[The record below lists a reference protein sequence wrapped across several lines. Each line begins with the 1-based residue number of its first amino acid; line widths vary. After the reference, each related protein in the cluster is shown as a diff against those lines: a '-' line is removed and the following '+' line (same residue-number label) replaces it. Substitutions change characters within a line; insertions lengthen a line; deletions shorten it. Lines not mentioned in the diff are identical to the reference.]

1 LRVGFEARAVSRP
14 IFRKFTTMSRL
25 TTRFPAT
32 LLVSVT
38 LLAANGARADSV
50 SDVRARGKAAATPA
64 DAVDA
69 SRALRRAGLQM
80 EAINTVQRAFGK
92 ARGDD
97 ALGDLRLELARSYID
112 QRKQK
117 LALRECEQ
125 LHKLSPYKEQLCQA
139 EAQLL
144 TRRGSAALPAAEM
157 ALAAQPGD
165 YDALVAKGRAL
176 TQLGKPGD
184 ADAVLHEAQKR
195 APNRPEAYRYLGELL
210 IAQGKPGDAVS
221 VLRDARK
228 VAPDDPDVLQ
238 LLASVLPADKEARDA
253 AEHALTIRPSFPDA
267 EARLGQ
273 VLLALGDLDGAE
285 RHLQS
290 ALKAVP
296 RQADWQAALGEV
308 QIAKKQPD
316 LALKSAEQA
325 LKVVGNHGPAKF
337 VEAKALAQKG
347 DIDMA
352 IEAFQAAY
360 GFSRTDP
367 SVLVEAARAC
377 VRANRPTTAK
387 AFADRATED
396 FPKAAASWETEGDVA
411 VAMKDVAFAKQAYG
425 KALAGEGPA
434 DKDAIRRK
442 LAALK

>member
-1 LRVGFEARAVSRP
+1 LFASLALL
-14 IFRKFTTMSRL
+14 F
-25 TTRFPAT
+25 AT
-32 LLVSVT
+32 
-38 LLAANGARADSV
+38 AAGADSV
-50 SDVRARGKAAATPA
+50 SDVRARAKAAILPA

-69 SRALRRAGLQM
+69 SRALRRAGLQT
-80 EAINTVQRAFGK
+80 EAITTIQRAFGK

-97 ALGDLRLELARSYID
+97 ALGDLHLELARSYID
-112 QRKQK
+112 QRQQK
-117 LALRECEQ
+117 KALRECDQ
-125 LHKLSPYKEQLCQA
+125 LHKLSPYKEQICQA

-144 TRRGSAALPAAEM
+144 TRRGSAALPAAEQ
-157 ALAAQPGD
+157 ALAINAGD

-176 TQLGKPGD
+176 TQLGKPSD
-184 ADAVLHEAQKR
+184 AETVLSDARKR
-195 APNRPEAYRYLGELL
+195 APNRPEAYRYMGELF
-210 IAQGKPGDAVS
+210 IAQGKTVDAAAT
-221 VLRDARK
+221 LRDGRK
-228 VAPDDPDVLQ
+228 VAPDDPDVLD
-238 LLASVLPADKEARDA
+238 LLGGVLPPNAEARDGLQ
-253 AEHALTIRPSFPDA
+253 HALTIRPAFPSAD
-267 EARLGQ
+267 ARLGQ

-285 RHLQS
+285 QHLQS

-316 LALKSAEQA
+316 LALKSAEAA

-360 GFSRTDP
+360 GFARTDP
-367 SVLVEAARAC
+367 AVLVEAARAC
-377 VRANRPTTAK
+377 IRANRPTTAK

-411 VAMKDVAFAKQAYG
+411 VAMKDVPFAKQAYG
-425 KALAGEGPA
+425 KALAGEGPV
-434 DKDAIRRK
+434 DKDGVRRK

>member
-1 LRVGFEARAVSRP
+1 MSWLTRRLPGRVLASF
-14 IFRKFTTMSRL
+14 F
-25 TTRFPAT
+25 T
-32 LLVSVT
+32 LLST
-38 LLAANGARADSV
+38 TAGADSV
-50 SDVRARGKAAATPA
+50 SDVRAHAKAAVSPTE
-64 DAVDA
+64 AVEA

-80 EAINTVQRAFGK
+80 EAIATVQRGFAK
-92 ARGDD
+92 ARGDEP
-97 ALGDLRLELARSYID
+97 LGDLHLELARSYID

-117 LALRECEQ
+117 RALSECEQ
-125 LHKLSPYKEQLCQA
+125 LHKLSPYKEQICSA

-144 TRRGSAALPAAEM
+144 TRRGSAALPAAEQ
-157 ALAAQPGD
+157 ALAIRAGD

-176 TQLGKPGD
+176 TQLGKPSD
-184 ADAVLHEAQKR
+184 ADTVLRDAQKS
-195 APNRPEAYRYLGELL
+195 APGRPEAYRYLGELL
-210 IAQGKPGDAVS
+210 IAQGKPGDAVGI
-221 VLRDARK
+221 LRDGRK
-228 VAPDDPDVLQ
+228 VAPDDPDVLD
-238 LLASVLPADKEARDA
+238 LLAGVLPANAEARDA
-253 AEHALTIRPSFPDA
+253 LTHALTIRPAFPSA

-273 VLLALGDLDGAE
+273 VLLAQGDLDGAE
-285 RHLQS
+285 QHLQA
-290 ALKAVP
+290 ALKVVP

-308 QIAKKQPD
+308 QVAKKEPD
-316 LALKSAEQA
+316 LALKSAEAA

-347 DIDMA
+347 DIDLA

-367 SVLVEAARAC
+367 GVLVEAARAC
-377 VRANRPTTAK
+377 IHANRPTTAK

-425 KALAGEGPA
+425 KALAGEGPV
-434 DKDAIRRK
+434 DKDAVRRK

>member
-1 LRVGFEARAVSRP
+1 
-14 IFRKFTTMSRL
+14 MSRL
-25 TTRFPAT
+25 TRRLTAPLFAS
-32 LLVSVT
+32 LSV
-38 LLAANGARADSV
+38 LLASAAMADGVSDARA
-50 SDVRARGKAAATPA
+50 RAKAAVSPTE
-64 DAVDA
+64 AVDA
-69 SRALRRAGLQM
+69 SRTLRRAGLQM
-80 EAINTVQRAFGK
+80 EAIRTVQKAFGK

-97 ALGDLRLELARSYID
+97 ALSELHLELARSYID
-112 QRKQK
+112 LRQQK
-117 LALRECEQ
+117 KALRECEQ
-125 LHKLSPYKEQLCQA
+125 LHKLSAFKEQICSA

-144 TRRGSAALPAAEM
+144 TRRGSAALPAAEQ
-157 ALAAQPGD
+157 ALAIQAGD

-176 TQLGKPGD
+176 TQLGKPSEADTVLRD
-184 ADAVLHEAQKR
+184 AEKR
-195 APNRPEAYRYLGELL
+195 APSRPEAYRYHGELL
-210 IAQGKPGDAVS
+210 IAQGMPENAVS
-221 VLRDARK
+221 ILRDARK
-228 VAPDDPDVLQ
+228 VAPDDPDVLE
-238 LLASVLPADKEARDA
+238 LLASVLPANAEARDA
-253 AEHALTIRPSFPDA
+253 LQHALAGRPSFPAA

-273 VLLALGDLDGAE
+273 VLLALGDLDGADQ
-285 RHLQS
+285 HLQS

-308 QIAKKQPD
+308 QVAKKQPD
-316 LALKSAEQA
+316 LALKSAEAA

-347 DIDMA
+347 DIDLA

-367 SVLVEAARAC
+367 GVLVEAARAC

-396 FPKAAASWETEGDVA
+396 FPRAAASWETEGDVA

-425 KALAGEGPA
+425 KALAADGPV
-434 DKDAIRRK
+434 DKDGVRRK

>member
-1 LRVGFEARAVSRP
+1 
-14 IFRKFTTMSRL
+14 MSRL
-25 TTRFPAT
+25 TRTFPAP
-32 LLVSVT
+32 LLASVT
-38 LLAANGARADSV
+38 FLVANAASGDSLSDARA
-50 SDVRARGKAAATPA
+50 RAKAATTPTE
-64 DAVDA
+64 AVEA
-69 SRALRRAGLQM
+69 SRALRRAGLTV

-92 ARGDD
+92 ARGDE

-117 LALRECEQ
+117 RALHECDE

-144 TRRGSAALPAAEM
+144 TRRGSAALPAAEQ
-157 ALAAQPGD
+157 ALAVQPGD
-165 YDALVAKGRAL
+165 YEALVAKGRAL
-176 TQLGKPGD
+176 TQIGKPPE
-184 ADAVLHEAQKR
+184 ADAVLHEAERR

-210 IAQGKPGDAVS
+210 IAQGKSDDAVPI
-221 VLRDARK
+221 LREARK
-228 VAPDDPDVLQ
+228 VAPDDPDVLE
-238 LLASVLPADKEARDA
+238 LLASVLPADKEARDVL
-253 AEHALTIRPSFPDA
+253 EHALVIRPTFPPA

-273 VLLALGDLDGAE
+273 ILLGLGDFDGAE
-285 RHLQS
+285 RHLEA
-290 ALKAVP
+290 ALKVVP

-325 LKVVGNHGPAKF
+325 LKIVGNHGPAKF

-367 SVLVEAARAC
+367 AVLVEAARAC

-411 VAMKDVAFAKQAYG
+411 VAMKDVAFAKQAYA
-425 KALAGEGPA
+425 KALAGEGPS
-434 DKDAIRRK
+434 DKDGIRRK